1 MRDTMLSELSKKRAT
16 NKAKKTNS
24 VVSIMDRVLGVT
36 YFFYPNGKI
45 TQLR

>member
-1 MRDTMLSELSKKRAT
+1 MLSPLTIKRAT
-16 NKAKKTNS
+16 NKAKRTNS
-24 VVSIMDRVLGVT
+24 MVTIINRVFGVT

>member
-1 MRDTMLSELSKKRAT
+1 MLSALTIKRAT
-16 NKAKKTNS
+16 NKAKRTNS
-24 VVSIMDRVLGVT
+24 MVTIMDRKLAVT